1 MITTTDQYNWDTQ
14 ARDWQ
19 KEPSGWWRLW
29 FIVSEERGIGKTTA
43 GVEWIRKQAETG
55 QRKRLALVAP
65 TIDHAIHMI
74 NNSSILHGALTQHC
88 PLYESL
94 RRRLRWPNG
103 VVMTIH
109 GADDIDALRG
119 VHLDGF
125 FADEVTL
132 WPDGA
137 LGLLIS
143 RLRLGDDPRGVITA
157 TPPLP
162 KEIEVLTASTA
173 NRITWIR
180 GIDELLSN
188 NQYYIRER

>member
-55 QRKRLALVAP
+55 QRKRLALVGP

-74 NNSSILHGALTQHC
+74 NNSSILHGALTHHC

-103 VVMTIH
+103 IVATIH
-109 GADDIDALRG
+109 GADDLDTLRG
-119 VHLDGF
+119 VRLDGF

-137 LGLLIS
+137 LGQLMNS
-143 RLRLGDDPRGVITA
+143 LRLGDDPRGVITA
-157 TPPLP
+157 TPPLLQ
-162 KEIEVLTASTA
+162 EIEALTASTA

-180 GIDELLSN
+180 GIDE
-188 NQYYIRER
+188 